1 MELAVTPL
9 DSSSCEFAFTE
20 ELGTKLSAEIKEAV
34 ENGVQSAYLQ
44 GPLLGSPL
52 QGVSALIQS
61 VHMEPGTSPAMVSAC
76 VSRCVHKAL
85 RLAGGQ
91 VLEPVMSLEV
101 TVEEER
107 LSSVLGDLA
116 QRRGTVRDIQS
127 RHDDKV
133 LLATV
138 PLAEMMGYSTIL
150 RTVTSGNATFTL
162 KLDTYEAMNPQ
173 DQNTLLKRVSGLL

>member
-1 MELAVTPL
+1 MLVVP
-9 DSSSCEFAFTE
+9 
-20 ELGTKLSAEIKEAV
+20 V
-34 ENGVQSAYLQ
+34 VQCFQCVAPCNTLMT
-44 GPLLGSPL
+44 GSVP
-52 QGVSALIQS
+52 
-61 VHMEPGTSPAMVSAC
+61 SPQ
-76 VSRCVHKAL
+76 AL

-138 PLAEMMGYSTIL
+138 PLAEMMVRRLEKEHLSVL
-150 RTVTSGNATFTL
+150 FSC
-162 KLDTYEAMNPQ
+162 
-173 DQNTLLKRVSGLL
+173 